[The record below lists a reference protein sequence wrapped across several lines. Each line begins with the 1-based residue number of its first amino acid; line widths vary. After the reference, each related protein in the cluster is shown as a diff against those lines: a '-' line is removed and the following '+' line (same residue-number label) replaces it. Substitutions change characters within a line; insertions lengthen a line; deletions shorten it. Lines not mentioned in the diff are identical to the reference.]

1 MEGCWRRSSEKRRNI
16 SEEGKE
22 SRYPVRR
29 RSMAVTSNK
38 RFSVDLEKESLESK
52 SHEQPA
58 KSRDLFELNTS
69 EILVSETFILYD
81 I

>member
-22 SRYPVRR
+22 SRFPVRR

-58 KSRDLFELNTS
+58 KSRDLFDQIKYLRNS
-69 EILVSETFILYD
+69 RF
-81 I
+81 

>member
-1 MEGCWRRSSEKRRNI
+1 
-16 SEEGKE
+16 
-22 SRYPVRR
+22 
-29 RSMAVTSNK
+29 MAVTSYQ